1 MCQHDVKCLVG
12 LTLHGCTIFHV
23 SVYRCIVLRNRTAIN
38 YSSYG
43 KKLLCVGFSRGFL
56 TRYMGIVD
64 PFFWF
69 FRFRSLFRFRRTG
82 MLT

>member
-1 MCQHDVKCLVG
+1 MFGGVDL
-12 LTLHGCTIFHV
+12 GCTIFHV
-23 SVYRCIVLRNRTAIN
+23 RVYRCIVLHNRSAIN
-38 YSSYG
+38 YGSYG
-43 KKLLCVGFSRGFL
+43 EKLLSAGFFRGFL